1 MSFCIIQGQ
10 SEHAL
15 RSVEIA
21 ELDLTQCR
29 VLSLSRFVDGRRK
42 MVGAFRQLSL
52 TAVIFVLGL
61 LTAHSPAYPTT
72 LLQTE
77 DKKSPE
83 AFLSGGARS
92 EKVLVEILATLKQ
105 IDTRISNIED
115 HLQKTAETPT
125 EKPGRNK

>member
-1 MSFCIIQGQ
+1 
-10 SEHAL
+10 
-15 RSVEIA
+15 
-21 ELDLTQCR
+21 
-29 VLSLSRFVDGRRK
+29 
-42 MVGAFRQLSL
+42 MVNAVRQLSL
-52 TAVIFVLGL
+52 AGVVFVMGL

-72 LLQTE
+72 LLQTA

-115 HLQKTAETPT
+115 HLQKTAEPPT
-125 EKPGRNK
+125 EKPARRK

>member
-1 MSFCIIQGQ
+1 
-10 SEHAL
+10 
-15 RSVEIA
+15 
-21 ELDLTQCR
+21 
-29 VLSLSRFVDGRRK
+29 
-42 MVGAFRQLSL
+42 MVSSIRQLSL

-61 LTAHSPAYPTT
+61 LTAHSPAYSTT

-92 EKVLVEILATLKQ
+92 EKVLVDILATLKQ

-125 EKPGRNK
+125 EKPARKK